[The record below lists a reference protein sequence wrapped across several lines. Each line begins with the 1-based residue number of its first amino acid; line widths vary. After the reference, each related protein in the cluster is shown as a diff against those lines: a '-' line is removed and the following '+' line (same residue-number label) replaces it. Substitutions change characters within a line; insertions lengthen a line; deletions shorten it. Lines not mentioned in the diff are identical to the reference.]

1 MICTGKPYFV
11 SREMGDMLKDRG
23 LDNLTVVD
31 TSKINNFALNKCIN
45 FDSILLYVL
54 EFVVIRQL
62 CPWNT
67 ITSYFKF
74 PGAKIFCV

>member
-1 MICTGKPYFV
+1 M
-11 SREMGDMLKDRG
+11 SRGIGDILKDRG

-31 TSKINNFALNKCIN
+31 TSKINNFTLNKCIN

-54 EFVVIRQL
+54 EFVVSRQL
-62 CPWNT
+62 CPWKT
-67 ITSYFKF
+67 ITTYFKF